1 MEALA
6 PPESPLTIPPPDP
19 ALQRFRTAR
28 TFRTRTV
35 LQLQPYT
42 KERQIYEA
50 ALKKGGLKK
59 GKHAVARARDI
70 SPSEEDNGPEGE
82 DEATSDLT
90 EPEQIVIGETPVPKE
105 PRPPRKPK
113 KLSEADYDAYFVEYG
128 QTPQEDDEEADRRLQ
143 VIARQRLKAEKEE
156 RRRRKDAERVR
167 KKFESLVRKRQGED
181 EEGVEVSL
189 TLPRCTDSSPA
200 RQGRP
205 IVALSDRHYAD
216 GP

>member
-82 DEATSDLT
+82 DEATSELT

-189 TLPRCTDSSPA
+189 ALPRCTDSSPA
-200 RQGRP
+200 RQDRP
-205 IVALSDRHYAD
+205 IVALSERHYAD